1 MLREEQSRQWKSLKK
16 QWLLDEVGAMSKST
30 ANTLLQ
36 HLVAELTKLWR
47 GEKSEIQTAEQAY
60 EICAE
65 RVEEA
70 EEQK

>member
-1 MLREEQSRQWKSLKK
+1 
-16 QWLLDEVGAMSKST
+16 MSKSK

-65 RVEEA
+65 IVKEA
-70 EEQK
+70 EEQ

>member
-1 MLREEQSRQWKSLKK
+1 
-16 QWLLDEVGAMSKST
+16 MSKST
-30 ANTLLQ
+30 ANALLQ

-47 GEKSEIQTAEQAY
+47 GEKSEIQTAQQAY

-65 RVEEA
+65 IVKEA